1 MVTKEDGLMM
11 NRDNISALV
20 MVISVVVLSVTLVL
34 QYTSTILAL
43 IRLGQYSSKNNNNN
57 KKTKA
62 W

>member
-1 MVTKEDGLMM
+1 MFTKGDGLTM
-11 NRDNISALV
+11 NRDNINALV

-43 IRLGQYSSKNNNNN
+43 IRLGQHSSKNNNNKN
-57 KKTKA
+57 TKA